1 MLDIGIRSWEFRT
14 NSQRGF
20 CLLLGPQK
28 RWNIA
33 DYHYICLVAR
43 ELDQTGKLRLAE
55 RVESVPKV
63 LDVIVLLRQASLK
76 YFVEHLYNWETAPI
90 TIRLPGT
97 WCVAGGRPRPLWLR
111 RRSPTPAKPRQN
123 DFS

>member
-1 MLDIGIRSWEFRT
+1 MGFVFFLDHKKIR
-14 NSQRGF
+14 
-20 CLLLGPQK
+20 
-28 RWNIA
+28 NIA

-76 YFVEHLYNWETAPI
+76 YFVEHLYKETAPI
-90 TIRLPGT
+90 TILLAWYMVCRWRKATSTL
-97 WCVAGGRPRPLWLR
+97 A
-111 RRSPTPAKPRQN
+111 SPQISN
-123 DFS
+123 SS

>member
-1 MLDIGIRSWEFRT
+1 MDEPVLDIGIRSWEFVQIL
-14 NSQRGF
+14 NVGF
-20 CLLLGPQK
+20 VFFLDHKK

-76 YFVEHLYNWETAPI
+76 YFVEHLYKETAPI
-90 TIRLPGT
+90 TILLA
-97 WCVAGGRPRPLWLR
+97 WYMV
-111 RRSPTPAKPRQN
+111 
-123 DFS
+123 

>member
-28 RWNIA
+28 RWNIV

-76 YFVEHLYNWETAPI
+76 YFVEHLYNWETAAI
-90 TIRLPGT
+90 TILLAWYMVWRWRKATSTL
-97 WCVAGGRPRPLWLR
+97 A
-111 RRSPTPAKPRQN
+111 SPQI
-123 DFS
+123 SSSS